1 MRICSFLPSG
11 TEIVCALGL
20 SDSLLAVSHECDY
33 PAEVLSRPKVVR
45 SRFDSAK
52 LTGAEIDA
60 AVAGLASRG
69 ERIYEVD
76 RSVLEAARPDLVITQ
91 QLCEVCAVSFEDVQ
105 AAVVQLEVPPRIISL
120 DPSSLSDV
128 LSDVEAVGEATGT
141 SAQAME
147 LTNALSERI
156 EAVASKRSPGAPAK
170 KVACIE
176 WLDPIIVAGHWI
188 PEMVRLAGG
197 VDVLAEPGAA
207 SRRITFDELA
217 AGDPDVLVLMPCGM
231 GVDRA
236 IERAVGGGRPGPLG
250 TPACHPPGRRL
261 RRRRRLAI
269 QPKRPSAGGWP
280 GAPCAA
286 NPSRSIPRPATG
298 RRRPSVGG
306 PPRSADPPVGPAT
319 HLRHTDWH
327 PSQYTAHIPPAP
339 GLTAGHDSA
348 IRHLPKMRNGM
359 LRVFLRQ
366 DIVDANER
374 LCFEIQFF
382 DFRPQK
388 LLQCEL
394 PRQYC
399 TKIESVHQEY

>member
-236 IERAVGGGRPGPLG
+236 IEELSVVDGLDRWEHLRAVRQGAVFAVDAGSLFSRSGPRLVDGLERLARLIHPEAFPGPL
-250 TPACHPPGRRL
+250 PDAAARRL
-261 RRRRRLAI
+261 EALPAR
-269 QPKRPSAGGWP
+269 QTRP
-280 GAPCAA
+280 
-286 NPSRSIPRPATG
+286 
-298 RRRPSVGG
+298 
-306 PPRSADPPVGPAT
+306 
-319 HLRHTDWH
+319 
-327 PSQYTAHIPPAP
+327 
-339 GLTAGHDSA
+339 
-348 IRHLPKMRNGM
+348 
-359 LRVFLRQ
+359 
-366 DIVDANER
+366 
-374 LCFEIQFF
+374 
-382 DFRPQK
+382 
-388 LLQCEL
+388 
-394 PRQYC
+394 
-399 TKIESVHQEY
+399 

>member
-60 AVAGLASRG
+60 AVTDLASRG

-76 RSVLEAARPDLVITQ
+76 RSVLDAARPDLVITQ

-105 AAVVQLEVPPRIISL
+105 AAVGQLEAPPRIISL

-141 SAQAME
+141 SARAAE
-147 LTNALSERI
+147 LTRTLNDRM
-156 EAVASKRSPGAPAK
+156 EAVATKTSHRGPAK

-176 WLDPIIVAGHWI
+176 WLDPMIVAGHWI

-197 VDVLAEPGAA
+197 VDILAEPGAA

-236 IERAVGGGRPGPLG
+236 VEELSLLDGLDRWERLRAVCQGEVYAVDADSLFSRSGPRLVDGLELLARLIHREAFPGPL
-250 TPACHPPGRRL
+250 PHDAARRL
-261 RRRRRLAI
+261 KALPTR
-269 QPKRPSAGGWP
+269 QTRP
-280 GAPCAA
+280 
-286 NPSRSIPRPATG
+286 
-298 RRRPSVGG
+298 
-306 PPRSADPPVGPAT
+306 
-319 HLRHTDWH
+319 
-327 PSQYTAHIPPAP
+327 
-339 GLTAGHDSA
+339 
-348 IRHLPKMRNGM
+348 
-359 LRVFLRQ
+359 
-366 DIVDANER
+366 
-374 LCFEIQFF
+374 
-382 DFRPQK
+382 
-388 LLQCEL
+388 
-394 PRQYC
+394 
-399 TKIESVHQEY
+399 

>member
-60 AVAGLASRG
+60 AVAGLASKG

-76 RSVLEAARPDLVITQ
+76 LSVLDAARPDLVITQ
-91 QLCEVCAVSFEDVQ
+91 QLCEVCAISFEDVQ
-105 AAVVQLEVPPRIISL
+105 AAVAQLEVPPRIISL

-141 SAQAME
+141 SARATE
-147 LTNALSERI
+147 LTRALSERI
-156 EAVASKRSPGAPAK
+156 EAVAAKTSPAKASAANASHRGPAK
-170 KVACIE
+170 KVVCIE
-176 WLDPIIVAGHWI
+176 WLDPLIVAGHWI

-197 VDVLAEPGAA
+197 IDVLAEPGAV

-236 IERAVGGGRPGPLG
+236 VEELSAVDGLDRWESLRAVRQGEVYAVDAGSLFSRSGPRLVDALELLARLIHPEAFPGPL
-250 TPACHPPGRRL
+250 PDHAARRL
-261 RRRRRLAI
+261 
-269 QPKRPSAGGWP
+269 
-280 GAPCAA
+280 
-286 NPSRSIPRPATG
+286 PAL
-298 RRRPSVGG
+298 
-306 PPRSADPPVGPAT
+306 PARQT
-319 HLRHTDWH
+319 H
-327 PSQYTAHIPPAP
+327 P
-339 GLTAGHDSA
+339 
-348 IRHLPKMRNGM
+348 
-359 LRVFLRQ
+359 
-366 DIVDANER
+366 
-374 LCFEIQFF
+374 
-382 DFRPQK
+382 
-388 LLQCEL
+388 
-394 PRQYC
+394 
-399 TKIESVHQEY
+399 